1 MLLRAE
7 RRRKLDNIRFNAL
20 KYEDYD
26 YKDEIEKLT
35 FYSLENPPK
44 VEENEMTLLNQ
55 VAFFAFLIALVYFI
69 LNEPC
74 KNDLLLNECIWKE

>member
-44 VEENEMTLLNQ
+44 VEEDKMTLLNQ

-69 LNEPC
+69 LNEPL

>member
-7 RRRKLDNIRFNAL
+7 RRRKLDNIRLNAL

-55 VAFFAFLIALVYFI
+55 IAFFAFLIALVYFI
-69 LNEPC
+69 LNEPL